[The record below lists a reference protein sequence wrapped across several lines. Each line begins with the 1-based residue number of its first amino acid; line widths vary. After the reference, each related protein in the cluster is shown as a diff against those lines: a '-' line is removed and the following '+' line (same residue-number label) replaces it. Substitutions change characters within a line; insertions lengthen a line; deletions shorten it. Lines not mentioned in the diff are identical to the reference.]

1 MTNSQLYATASAILF
16 NSDNSGMDYTSY
28 LNLFIGNTNNNIM
41 TQIGLEKYLLDW
53 ADTIAESNDPASL
66 LNTWHNII
74 NQIKEY
80 LRTNI
85 ETEQLSIFRTHL
97 MNQASNCINR
107 DKVEILEE
115 IIDAGLP
122 QFTSEES
129 AEVIRVLREGN
140 WVVTRED

>member
-1 MTNSQLYATASAILF
+1 MTYSQLYAVTSAILL
-16 NSDNSGMDYTSY
+16 NSDIYGLDYSTY
-28 LNLFIGNTNNNIM
+28 LATLIGNTNNNIM
-41 TQIGLEKYLLDW
+41 TLIGIEKYLLDW

-97 MNQASNCINR
+97 ISQASNCINR

-115 IIDAGLP
+115 LIDAGLP
-122 QFTSEES
+122 QYTSEES
-129 AEVIRVLREGN
+129 AEVIRVLTEGN
-140 WVVTRED
+140 WVITRED